1 MTFWCARSLIQI
13 FIVTFFFI
21 IILVLII
28 LIKYANNFNNV
39 NDTCEHHHLTILLIH
54 ESIKNYL
61 HYILF
66 MRSAIDKRS
75 NTLLWTHALSLV
87 HVFPS
92 CSATGYSSFHDF
104 TFFFLHFLSFYS
116 LSNRNLFHHYHY
128 LPFEISIVAINSQ
141 VIFLIVLRK

>member
-66 MRSAIDKRS
+66 IYTKLHYIIWRIYTQHNWVPRHKKTMRSPFSFAGKLVINRYNLCFLLKIRISRWKQSLNWWIWS
-75 NTLLWTHALSLV
+75 NFW
-87 HVFPS
+87 S
-92 CSATGYSSFHDF
+92 C
-104 TFFFLHFLSFYS
+104 
-116 LSNRNLFHHYHY
+116 
-128 LPFEISIVAINSQ
+128 E
-141 VIFLIVLRK
+141 